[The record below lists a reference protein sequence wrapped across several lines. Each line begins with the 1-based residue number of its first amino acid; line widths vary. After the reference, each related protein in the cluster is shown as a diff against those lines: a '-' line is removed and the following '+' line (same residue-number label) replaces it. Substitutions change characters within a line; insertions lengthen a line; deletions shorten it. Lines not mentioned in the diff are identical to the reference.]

1 MLSTY
6 AVIQSKVPENIRG
19 RVMGILAIHISL
31 GVLGGL
37 WVGGIGEIFS
47 IRLGVGIG
55 PVICLV
61 LFLYIFIFKKSI
73 RKLENIN

>member
-1 MLSTY
+1 
-6 AVIQSKVPENIRG
+6 
-19 RVMGILAIHISL
+19 MG
-31 GVLGGL
+31 
-37 WVGGIGEIFS
+37 WWIGEIFS